1 MTDRKKG
8 IKPFFDGFAPPAKK
22 VITADFE
29 VNEVRAN
36 DMSEQKKKKVKP
48 TEKLMSLDNR
58 ISSLKKNNTE
68 DWQKFHLIKISWT
81 HIIETWTHIPTK
93 TLIDISHFFP
103 YSMNLYIQKNEISTK
118 L

>member
-36 DMSEQKKKKVKP
+36 DMSEQKKKSKAH
-48 TEKLMSLDNR
+48 
-58 ISSLKKNNTE
+58 
-68 DWQKFHLIKISWT
+68 W
-81 HIIETWTHIPTK
+81 K
-93 TLIDISHFFP
+93 TYVIRQQ
-103 YSMNLYIQKNEISTK
+103 N
-118 L
+118 

>member
-36 DMSEQKKKKVKP
+36 DMSEKKKKSKA
-48 TEKLMSLDNR
+48 
-58 ISSLKKNNTE
+58 
-68 DWQKFHLIKISWT
+68 H
-81 HIIETWTHIPTK
+81 
-93 TLIDISHFFP
+93 
-103 YSMNLYIQKNEISTK
+103 
-118 L
+118 

>member
-36 DMSEQKKKKVKP
+36 DMSEQKNKIKKK
-48 TEKLMSLDNR
+48 
-58 ISSLKKNNTE
+58 KK
-68 DWQKFHLIKISWT
+68 KKKKKKSKAH
-81 HIIETWTHIPTK
+81 
-93 TLIDISHFFP
+93 
-103 YSMNLYIQKNEISTK
+103 
-118 L
+118 

>member
-36 DMSEQKKKKVKP
+36 DMSEQKK
-48 TEKLMSLDNR
+48 
-58 ISSLKKNNTE
+58 ISKA
-68 DWQKFHLIKISWT
+68 H
-81 HIIETWTHIPTK
+81 
-93 TLIDISHFFP
+93 
-103 YSMNLYIQKNEISTK
+103 
-118 L
+118 